1 MRKLH
6 RFRWL
11 LILLF
16 TLIAALVGTWIPHH
30 TTLQAHEG
38 QILPDS
44 PALRMAALSVKPISI
59 LSVLSPEAMATA
71 AIELNQQQNLQR
83 WMLPTP
89 QQWHIVNDHP
99 LVETRTLEEFWH
111 TVSRGHALK
120 NLRAM
125 YRISTTALQ
134 ELNPELDLNNLNEG
148 DRVLVWKRPKN
159 SFARSVGA
167 ATGGRLINAE
177 PLPLGEK
184 YHVLYPHRA
193 WGTYYTVSEIVRVL
207 DAFGAKFPDTD
218 PLIVGDISF
227 RNGRSIHPHRSHQA
241 GRDVD
246 ITYPRHQPPPDYNRF
261 HHVRRD
267 NLDVEKTLWLIN
279 QFIAGGKVEYMFI
292 DRYHQRALYQ
302 EAKRQGAPQ
311 EWLNAVFQYPAHTG
325 GTAIIRHA
333 RGHRKHFHV
342 RFACQPTDR
351 RCR

>member
-1 MRKLH
+1 MRKPL

-16 TLIAALVGTWIPHH
+16 TLSTALVGTWILPQ
-30 TTLQAHEG
+30 TTLHAHEG
-38 QILPDS
+38 QFHTAS
-44 PALRMAALSVKPISI
+44 PALRLAAIGVEPVSI
-59 LSVLSPEAMATA
+59 LSIFSPDAMATIA
-71 AIELNQQQNLQR
+71 TELNQPKWL
-83 WMLPTP
+83 LPSTTEWP
-89 QQWHIVNDHP
+89 IVDDFP
-99 LVETRTLEEFWH
+99 LVETRTRQEFWH

-125 YRISTTALQ
+125 YRISAAALQ

-148 DRVLVWKRPKN
+148 DRVLVWKRPEN
-159 SFARSVGA
+159 EFARSVG
-167 ATGGRLINAE
+167 TVTRGRLINAE
-177 PLPLGEK
+177 PLPFGEK

-207 DAFGAKFPDTD
+207 DAFGEQFSDTD

-227 RNGRSIHPHRSHQA
+227 RNGRAIHPHRSHQA

-246 ITYPRHQPPPDYNRF
+246 ITYPRHQPPPNYNRF

-292 DRYHQRALYQ
+292 DRYHQRTLYR
-302 EAKRQGAPQ
+302 EAKKQGAPE
-311 EWLNAVFQYPAHTG
+311 EWLQAVFQYPAHSG
-325 GTAIIRHA
+325 GTALVRHA

-342 RFACQPTDR
+342 RFKCQPTDR